1 MKKFYL
7 FAAALLVAG
16 AANADSMN
24 FYMGDT
30 EIANGET
37 VSFTE
42 MSDYPDIRGHY
53 VTFNPKMTLMTDFDG
68 MVNIVADCTS
78 GHNIQMCAGGACEF
92 AKTITKNNVEV
103 KSGVKLPLLFEF
115 MDVVETLEGLEIV
128 TNLSAVKSSDS
139 GVATSC
145 VVVFRYEEGSGI
157 ASISPDNVLSFNNGH
172 IAYSVSAPAAL
183 SIYSVS
189 GSRVVN
195 ATVSGN
201 GNLDT
206 TLAPGIYVYN
216 MAGRTGKFI
225 VR

>member
-7 FAAALLVAG
+7 LAAAMLVAG
-16 AANADSMN
+16 AANADTMN

-30 EIANGET
+30 QIANGET
-37 VSFTE
+37 VSFTD
-42 MSDYPDIRGHY
+42 MSQDPDGDGFY
-53 VTFNPKMTLMTDFDG
+53 VTFDPRMMLITDFTG
-68 MVNIVADCTS
+68 SVNITADCIS
-78 GHNIQMCAGGACEF
+78 GQQIQMCAGGACEF
-92 AKTITKNNVEV
+92 AKVITKNNVRVEA
-103 KSGVKLPLLFEF
+103 GQKLPLLFEF
-115 MDVVETLEGLEIV
+115 MGTVPSLDDLEI
-128 TNLSAVKSSDS
+128 TTELAAVKSGDT

-145 VVVFRYEEGSGI
+145 VVVFRYEGSGI
-157 ASISPDNVLSFNNGH
+157 ASITTDNVLSFNNGS

-206 TLAPGIYVYN
+206 TLAPGVYVYN

>member
-42 MSDYPDIRGHY
+42 MTDYPDMRGHY
-53 VTFNPKMTLMTDFDG
+53 VTFDPKMTLLTDFTG
-68 MVNIVADCTS
+68 AVNVTAECTS
-78 GHNIQMCAGGACEF
+78 GQSIQMCAGGACEF
-92 AKTITKNNVEV
+92 DKTITKTNVPVEAG
-103 KSGVKLPLLFEF
+103 KNLPLLFEY
-115 MDVVETLEGLEIV
+115 MDAVATLEGLEVV
-128 TNLSAVKSSDS
+128 TNLSAVKVGDN

-145 VVVFRYEEGSGI
+145 VVVFRYDESGI
-157 ASISPDNVLSFNNGH
+157 ASISTDNVLSFNNGN
-172 IAYSVSAPAAL
+172 IAYSVSTAAAL

-195 ATVSGN
+195 ATVSGT